1 MDPGLIHKYMAWA
14 RDKRTSLFR
23 RGVSDEE
30 ESLMTFSS
38 EMDSGY
44 RTWSQSYK
52 TFFFVKEQIS

>member
-1 MDPGLIHKYMAWA
+1 MAPGLFHKYMAWA

-23 RGVSDEE
+23 RGVSEEE

-44 RTWSQSYK
+44 RTWSHSYK
-52 TFFFVKEQIS
+52 TFFFI